1 MLANSLGLP
10 FMARVYPHVCARRA
24 SVTHINEPACRIP
37 ATATKT
43 HDILLKCCLLLFVAH
58 YIGCAQPLRVD
69 ARAQVDANG
78 DINGNINGDIKAQLS
93 PTPRL
98 QPVIASSLPHGP
110 QDPRAPAVAIVDVDG
125 LLINTDATGL
135 GSWGEN
141 PVSVFRERLD
151 AIQCDPRIC
160 AIVIRI
166 NTLGGSVTATDIMWR
181 DLTAFKKRTCLPVIA
196 CLMDVAAGG
205 GYYLATAADSIVAH
219 PTTVTG
225 GIGCILNVYNL
236 QDMMA
241 QFNILGTPIK
251 AGPNIDI
258 GSPIKELSADKRK
271 LLQDM
276 ADEFHSRFRS
286 VVLRGRPNVD
296 GKLDTTFDGR
306 VFTARQAYELHLI
319 DQIGY
324 LDNAVAAARS
334 MAGVNY
340 VNLVFYHRRDDP
352 ALSQYSI
359 TPNTPLQKGIIPIN
373 VPGLD
378 RSKLPCFL
386 YLWQMEP
393 SSEVVVGK

>member
-1 MLANSLGLP
+1 
-10 FMARVYPHVCARRA
+10 MARVFSHIRA
-24 SVTHINEPACRIP
+24 TGTRAKTSLNEQEFCGPTISGSVGCIFMR
-37 ATATKT
+37 
-43 HDILLKCCLLLFVAH
+43 CCLLLFVISC
-58 YIGCAQPLRVD
+58 IGCAQPLRVD
-69 ARAQVDANG
+69 ARAQVEGNG

-98 QPVIASSLPHGP
+98 QPVVASGLPHGP
-110 QDPRAPAVAIVDVDG
+110 QDPRAPTVAIVDVDG
-125 LLINTDATGL
+125 LLLNTDATGF

-160 AIVIRI
+160 AVIIRI
-166 NTLGGSVTATDIMWR
+166 NTPGGSVTATDIMWR
-181 DLTAFKKRTCLPVIA
+181 DLIAFKKRTCLPVIA

-251 AGPNIDI
+251 AGTNIDL

-276 ADEFHSRFRS
+276 ADEFHSRFRNI
-286 VVLRGRPNVD
+286 VLRGRPNVD
-296 GKLDTTFDGR
+296 GKLDSTFDGR
-306 VFTARQAYELHLI
+306 VFTARQAQELHLI

-334 MAGVNY
+334 MAGVNC
-340 VNLVFYHRRDDP
+340 VNVVFYHRRDDP

-359 TPNTPLQKGIIPIN
+359 TPNTPLQKGLIPIN